1 MKKLIVHIE
10 YDGAEEKTVRDSLD
24 SYFSAVSV
32 KNPAPFEIGWRFFES
47 LDEAMNWQEGQVDPN
62 SPEVTSD
69 DIEIALQLV
78 GRLRRQIVELAHR
91 D

>member
-32 KNPAPFEIGWRFFES
+32 KNPAPFEIGWRYFDS
-47 LDEAMNWQEGQVDPN
+47 LDDAMNWEMLEPN
-62 SPEVTSD
+62 IEV
-69 DIEIALQLV
+69 ALRLI
-78 GRLRRQIVELAHR
+78 GHLRRMIGRIADEGMKLPH
-91 D
+91 